1 MTDTITAEHR
11 HGTDSQDGAAGGT
24 IEHLD
29 PHSLEVGDNVRE
41 YANLNKPF
49 LDSIAEHGVL
59 TPITAIRRPD
69 GVVEVRNGQ
78 RRTMA
83 ARKLGLSS
91 VPVYVLPATAADTA
105 AETIDRIVHQIVTN
119 DHKSDLTDAQR
130 ARGIQQMIDA
140 GLSVSKVAKKLAV
153 GKDTVTAAQSAAK
166 SSVALEALDGGQIS
180 LAEAAPLTEFEHDGP
195 EAVDRLVRA
204 AGTPQF
210 DHVVS
215 QLRSERASAQALAE
229 ASAHYTERGFTILDE
244 QQRRGWDP
252 ARVPLRYLQRDGD
265 DGEPESVD
273 ESVITN
279 PQHWAVWLDEYTQY
293 LDSDGNVVEEDQI
306 DWDTTDDAD
315 AEPDKGLRHADSA
328 RERPAFAPEWFCLNP
343 DAAGL
348 QVSEMYH
355 RNADWYARQHRGQSH
370 TAGRRCRQP
379 RQRRQRCRA

>member
-1 MTDTITAEHR
+1 MTDTPADPR
-11 HGTDSQDGAAGGT
+11 HGTDSQDGPVGGT

-153 GKDTVTAAQSAAK
+153 GKDTVTAAQAAAK
-166 SSVALEALDGGQIS
+166 SSAALQALDGGQIS
-180 LAEAAPLTEFEHDGP
+180 LAQAAALTEFDHDGP
-195 EAVDRLVRA
+195 ASGRSSGQGRRHTAVRPRGVPAALRTGQRTGPGPGHRPLHRA
-204 AGTPQF
+204 GIHHP
-210 DHVVS
+210 
-215 QLRSERASAQALAE
+215 
-229 ASAHYTERGFTILDE
+229 
-244 QQRRGWDP
+244 RRG
-252 ARVPLRYLQRDGD
+252 A
-265 DGEPESVD
+265 
-273 ESVITN
+273 
-279 PQHWAVWLDEYTQY
+279 AVGLGPGTR
-293 LDSDGNVVEEDQI
+293 
-306 DWDTTDDAD
+306 AD
-315 AEPDKGLRHADSA
+315 ALPAA
-328 RERPAFAPEWFCLNP
+328 RR
-343 DAAGL
+343 
-348 QVSEMYH
+348 
-355 RNADWYARQHRGQSH
+355 
-370 TAGRRCRQP
+370 
-379 RQRRQRCRA
+379 